1 MPKPTKREQLETYA
15 LLIPLLLLWR
25 FILGFTGELIIP
37 LYETIAYIILSSAL
51 AGGLLIALRK
61 GAFMPKRHSVWITYA
76 ISLVTLGAYFGF
88 FVFANRLLPA
98 QPRLVFHGGYA
109 YGMASVSLIIILIS
123 LFGPL
128 LKKKK

>member
-1 MPKPTKREQLETYA
+1 
-15 LLIPLLLLWR
+15 
-25 FILGFTGELIIP
+25 
-37 LYETIAYIILSSAL
+37 
-51 AGGLLIALRK
+51 
-61 GAFMPKRHSVWITYA
+61 MPKRHSVWITYA